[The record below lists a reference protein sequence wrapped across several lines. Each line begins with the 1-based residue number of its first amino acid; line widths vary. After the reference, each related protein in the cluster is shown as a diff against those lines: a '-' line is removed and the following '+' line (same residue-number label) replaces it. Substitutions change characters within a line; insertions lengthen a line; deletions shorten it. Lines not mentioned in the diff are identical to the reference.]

1 MKSAIT
7 THVLDT
13 ANGVP
18 ARGIKVTLDILIAE
32 TWKTVG
38 VEYYH

>member
-13 ANGVP
+13 ANGVA
-18 ARGIKVTLDILIAE
+18 ARGIKVTLDILHGK
-32 TWKTVG
+32 TWTTLG
-38 VEYYH
+38 VEYD